1 MTNIARRIRVFRH
14 SPAIPG
20 AGNPVGGM
28 QPNASATK
36 QAVDGHSRKDAEM
49 DTDEGSHVVG

>member
-1 MTNIARRIRVFRH
+1 MTNIVRRISAFRH

-20 AGNPVGGM
+20 AGKPVGGL

-36 QAVDGHSRKDAEM
+36 QSAGGRSRKDAEM